1 MEEDKLNLLNLLI
14 IKPEI
19 VNDID
24 FDDNII
30 LYYSK

>member
-1 MEEDKLNLLNLLI
+1 MEEDKLNSLNLLI